1 MEIQKPK
8 IVFYKKRQLGEKLNA
23 AIDFMKENWRIL
35 FKMMVYIILP
45 LSLLQGLSLSKTIT
59 AIITGDWLYGETTS
73 PGEGLITLIGVI
85 GSLYLAA
92 MIYTLMKRY
101 NDHEERLEGVTFAE
115 VLPQVNKGVGRL
127 LLFGLTFVLA
137 IFIFALVGGVLFAVT
152 GLSSAASL
160 VFLLL
165 FIVLFVALL
174 VPFQLTQAILLFERN
189 LSISQVWSQTFRLGY
204 ATWGGTFMLGL
215 IASIVITVCALVVA
229 LPLIVF
235 STVQGLFSLSSAAA
249 SGTSA
254 TYGLVQYLLSV
265 VVSFFSCVAS
275 IFFYVVMAYQYA
287 HARETMDHVT
297 LESDIDQFDDLGSLN
312 E

>member
-1 MEIQKPK
+1 MEVQKPK

-23 AIDFMKENWRIL
+23 AIDFMKQNWRIL
-35 FKMMVYIILP
+35 FRMMVYIILP
-45 LSLLQGLSLSKTIT
+45 LSLLQGLSLSKSIT
-59 AIITGDWLYGETTS
+59 AIIAGDLLYGETTS
-73 PGEGLITLIGVI
+73 PGEGLITLIGAI

-92 MIYTLMKRY
+92 MVYTLMRRY
-101 NDHEERLEGVTFAE
+101 NEHEERLEGVTFTE
-115 VLPQVNKGVGRL
+115 ILPQVNKGVGRL

-137 IFIFALVGGVLFAVT
+137 IFVFALVWGVLFTAV
-152 GLSSAASL
+152 GLSSGGSL
-160 VFLLL
+160 LLLLL
-165 FIVLFVALL
+165 FIGLLIVLV

-189 LSISQVWSQTFRLGY
+189 LSISQAWSQTFRLGY

-215 IASIVITVCALVVA
+215 IAGILIVVCALVVA

-235 STVQGLFSLSSAAA
+235 TTVQGLFSLSSTVS

-254 TYGLVQYLLSV
+254 AYGLVQYLLSV